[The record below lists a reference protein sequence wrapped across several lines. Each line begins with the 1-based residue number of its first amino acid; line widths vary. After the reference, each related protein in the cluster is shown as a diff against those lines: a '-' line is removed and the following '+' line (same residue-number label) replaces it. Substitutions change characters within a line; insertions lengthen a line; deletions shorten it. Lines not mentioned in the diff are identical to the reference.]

1 MTEHEVL
8 TLQQQTGRFYVV
20 MMGPFYH
27 AYDGAAFA
35 LARVMGYQIHR
46 KHRKSGPLC
55 QLGFGV
61 AQMGKVRECC
71 ARQGIVL
78 QPEDQRGMLFSFV
91 GGDPTPDESL
101 VSISKP
107 RRQQPSPDFFSAPL
121 GAAQEQPRQSDRRQ
135 ASDPTRIYAKSVQLQ
150 HLTMRILVSN
160 SEMSRKFR
168 YTVVPEL
175 LKMATRLMEQADLL
189 ELDFGEQRMN
199 RAKQI
204 AALVRTYATTV
215 GNLRLLDGLSPG
227 TEGDIALLV
236 EAIESEAKAAWW
248 ESHNKEIGQSRNPS
262 GYRVQTE

>member
-1 MTEHEVL
+1 
-8 TLQQQTGRFYVV
+8 
-20 MMGPFYH
+20 
-27 AYDGAAFA
+27 
-35 LARVMGYQIHR
+35 
-46 KHRKSGPLC
+46 
-55 QLGFGV
+55 
-61 AQMGKVRECC
+61 
-71 ARQGIVL
+71 
-78 QPEDQRGMLFSFV
+78 
-91 GGDPTPDESL
+91 
-101 VSISKP
+101 
-107 RRQQPSPDFFSAPL
+107 
-121 GAAQEQPRQSDRRQ
+121 
-135 ASDPTRIYAKSVQLQ
+135 
-150 HLTMRILVSN
+150 MRILVSN

-204 AALVRTYATTV
+204 AALVRTYATTA

-248 ESHNKEIGQSRNPS
+248 ESHNKEIGQSRNSS